1 LDRQSLSYTLDKI
14 IPIFTYI
21 FFAFSVISI
30 AGTQISLGFVFV
42 LSILKV
48 LLNRKWYFHH
58 TSLDW
63 AFLFF
68 ILAYFL
74 STFFSS
80 DIAQSLKHFKN
91 LLLILA
97 LYLVAFNLRTV
108 KQIRIAADT
117 LVITATVMA
126 FFGILM
132 TDIGD
137 GKRVMGLQSTTMT
150 WGALSAIFT
159 LITASLFLFGVKNK
173 KRWFY
178 LGAFIIQL
186 ISMIFSYVRGSWIG
200 FIAGII
206 VLSLLKSK
214 KIFFA
219 GLILVVLVFLLAP
232 PMIQHRILSITDL
245 SVGSTQVRFT
255 QWRNA
260 IEIFK
265 DHPITGVGWID
276 LLEVHR
282 EYAPPGADLSY
293 QAYQIGHFH
302 NNYVMFLVCFGVM
315 GLIAGL
321 FLVFQLFRTNVRI
334 LKSIPKDDYFL
345 SALSLGV
352 IAMLTA
358 FWVNGLFDWTFG
370 DAEPVTL
377 LWAVVGLGIAAGQVM
392 KSKELK

>member
-1 LDRQSLSYTLDKI
+1 M
-14 IPIFTYI
+14 
-21 FFAFSVISI
+21 ISI